1 MKKSVLVLEGEAM
14 RSLFTSG
21 VLDVLMDN
29 NIDIDCTVGVSAGAL
44 VGSNYVSNQKGRTA
58 KININYCNDNK
69 YIGVGAIKN
78 NKGLVGFDYLFD
90 GEIAKHNPFDEK
102 EFFNSKKRFVTGIT
116 NCITGKTEY
125 YDKSPENTY
134 KLLQASSSMPLVSK
148 VVEINGKPYLD
159 GAIDC
164 NVPIDWA
171 LEQGYERIVVVLTR
185 NKDYRKNPVSNKM
198 RKIYMFAAAVALWM
212 AGTRVEAQV
221 AKEIDDKYV
230 ENDVVSLAGKKG
242 ISFST
247 KMGDFLF
254 KPYALVQASA
264 TYNRYDEQGLESH
277 YAKSV
282 ANSGFAIPN
291 AILGF
296 TGKAFG
302 IVTFNLSL
310 NAAKSGGAS

>member
-90 GEIAKHNPFDEK
+90 GEIAKYNPFDEK
-102 EFFNSKKRFVTGIT
+102 EFLNSKKRFVTGIT

-198 RKIYMFAAAVALWM
+198 RKMYKLVYKKYPNLLKTMYD
-212 AGTRVEAQV
+212 RP
-221 AKEIDDKYV
+221 DKYNQTYDKIDQLEK
-230 ENDVVSLAGKKG
+230 ENKIFVFRPENNVDISRLERDQDKLKALYEEGKNE
-242 ISFST
+242 T
-247 KMGDFLF
+247 
-254 KPYALVQASA
+254 Q
-264 TYNRYDEQGLESH
+264 NRLRDLKEYL
-277 YAKSV
+277 
-282 ANSGFAIPN
+282 NS
-291 AILGF
+291 
-296 TGKAFG
+296 
-302 IVTFNLSL
+302 
-310 NAAKSGGAS
+310 

>member
-1 MKKSVLVLEGEAM
+1 MKKSVLVLEGGAM

-44 VGSNYVSNQKGRTA
+44 VGSNYISNQKGRTA

-78 NKGLVGFDYLFD
+78 NKGLVGFDYLFG
-90 GEIAKHNPFDEK
+90 GEIAKYNPFDEK
-102 EFFNSKKRFVTGIT
+102 EFLNSKKRFVTGIT

-185 NKDYRKNPVSNKM
+185 NKDYRKKSVSNKM
-198 RKIYMFAAAVALWM
+198 RKMYKLVYKKYPNLLKTMYD
-212 AGTRVEAQV
+212 RP
-221 AKEIDDKYV
+221 DKYNQTYDKIEKLEK
-230 ENDVVSLAGKKG
+230 ENKIFVFRPENNVDISRLERDQDKLKALYEEGKNE
-242 ISFST
+242 T
-247 KMGDFLF
+247 E
-254 KPYALVQASA
+254 
-264 TYNRYDEQGLESH
+264 NRLSDLEK
-277 YAKSV
+277 YL
-282 ANSGFAIPN
+282 NS
-291 AILGF
+291 
-296 TGKAFG
+296 
-302 IVTFNLSL
+302 
-310 NAAKSGGAS
+310 

>member
-198 RKIYMFAAAVALWM
+198 RKMYKLVYKKYPNLLKTMYD
-212 AGTRVEAQV
+212 RP
-221 AKEIDDKYV
+221 DKYNQTYDKIDQLEK
-230 ENDVVSLAGKKG
+230 ENKIFVFRPENNVDISRLERDQDKLKALYEEGKNE
-242 ISFST
+242 T
-247 KMGDFLF
+247 
-254 KPYALVQASA
+254 Q
-264 TYNRYDEQGLESH
+264 NRLRDLKEYL
-277 YAKSV
+277 
-282 ANSGFAIPN
+282 NS
-291 AILGF
+291 
-296 TGKAFG
+296 
-302 IVTFNLSL
+302 
-310 NAAKSGGAS
+310 

>member
-1 MKKSVLVLEGEAM
+1 MKKSVLVLEGGAM

-44 VGSNYVSNQKGRTA
+44 VGSNYVSNQKGRAA

-78 NKGLVGFDYLFD
+78 NKGLVGFDYLFG
-90 GEIAKHNPFDEK
+90 GEIAKYNPFDEK
-102 EFFNSKKRFVTGIT
+102 EFLNSKKRFVTGIT

-198 RKIYMFAAAVALWM
+198 RKMYKLVYKKYPNLLKTMYD
-212 AGTRVEAQV
+212 RP
-221 AKEIDDKYV
+221 DKYNQTYDKIDQLEK
-230 ENDVVSLAGKKG
+230 ENKIFVFRPENNVDISRLERDQDKLKALYEEGKNE
-242 ISFST
+242 T
-247 KMGDFLF
+247 
-254 KPYALVQASA
+254 Q
-264 TYNRYDEQGLESH
+264 NRLRNLKEYL
-277 YAKSV
+277 
-282 ANSGFAIPN
+282 NS
-291 AILGF
+291 
-296 TGKAFG
+296 
-302 IVTFNLSL
+302 
-310 NAAKSGGAS
+310 

>member
-1 MKKSVLVLEGEAM
+1 MKKSVLVLEGGAM

-44 VGSNYVSNQKGRTA
+44 VGSNYVSNQKGRAA

-78 NKGLVGFDYLFD
+78 NKGLVGFDYLFG
-90 GEIAKHNPFDEK
+90 GEIAKYNPFDEK
-102 EFFNSKKRFVTGIT
+102 EFLNSKKRFVTGIT

-198 RKIYMFAAAVALWM
+198 RKMYKLVYKKYPNLLKTMYD
-212 AGTRVEAQV
+212 RP
-221 AKEIDDKYV
+221 DKYNQTYDKIEKLEK
-230 ENDVVSLAGKKG
+230 ENKIFVFRPENNVDISRLERDQDKLKALYEEGKNE
-242 ISFST
+242 T
-247 KMGDFLF
+247 E
-254 KPYALVQASA
+254 
-264 TYNRYDEQGLESH
+264 NRLSDLEK
-277 YAKSV
+277 YL
-282 ANSGFAIPN
+282 NS
-291 AILGF
+291 
-296 TGKAFG
+296 
-302 IVTFNLSL
+302 
-310 NAAKSGGAS
+310 

>member
-1 MKKSVLVLEGEAM
+1 MKKSVLVLEGGAM

-44 VGSNYVSNQKGRTA
+44 VGSNYVSNQKGRAA

-78 NKGLVGFDYLFD
+78 NKGLVGFDYLFG
-90 GEIAKHNPFDEK
+90 GEIAKYNPFDEK
-102 EFFNSKKRFVTGIT
+102 EFLNSKKRFVTGIT

-198 RKIYMFAAAVALWM
+198 RKMYKLVYKKYPNLLKTMYD
-212 AGTRVEAQV
+212 RP
-221 AKEIDDKYV
+221 DKYNQTYDKIDQLEK
-230 ENDVVSLAGKKG
+230 ENKIFVFRPENNVDISRLERDQDKLKALYEEGKNE
-242 ISFST
+242 T
-247 KMGDFLF
+247 E
-254 KPYALVQASA
+254 
-264 TYNRYDEQGLESH
+264 NRLSDLEK
-277 YAKSV
+277 YL
-282 ANSGFAIPN
+282 NS
-291 AILGF
+291 
-296 TGKAFG
+296 
-302 IVTFNLSL
+302 
-310 NAAKSGGAS
+310 

>member
-1 MKKSVLVLEGEAM
+1 MKKSVLVLEGGAM

-78 NKGLVGFDYLFD
+78 NKGLVGFDYLFG
-90 GEIAKHNPFDEK
+90 GEIAKYNPFDEK
-102 EFFNSKKRFVTGIT
+102 EFLNSKKRFVTGIT

-148 VVEINGKPYLD
+148 VVEINEKPYLD

-185 NKDYRKNPVSNKM
+185 NKDYRKKSVSNKM
-198 RKIYMFAAAVALWM
+198 RKMYKLVYKKYPNLLKTMYD
-212 AGTRVEAQV
+212 RP
-221 AKEIDDKYV
+221 DKYNQTYDKIEKLEK
-230 ENDVVSLAGKKG
+230 ENKIFVFRPENNVDISRLERDQDKLKALYEEGKNE
-242 ISFST
+242 T
-247 KMGDFLF
+247 E
-254 KPYALVQASA
+254 
-264 TYNRYDEQGLESH
+264 NRLSDLEK
-277 YAKSV
+277 YL
-282 ANSGFAIPN
+282 NS
-291 AILGF
+291 
-296 TGKAFG
+296 
-302 IVTFNLSL
+302 
-310 NAAKSGGAS
+310 

>member
-1 MKKSVLVLEGEAM
+1 MKKSVLVLEGGAM

-44 VGSNYVSNQKGRTA
+44 VGSNYISNQKGRTA

-69 YIGVGAIKN
+69 YIGVVAIKN
-78 NKGLVGFDYLFD
+78 NKGLVGFDYLFG
-90 GEIAKHNPFDEK
+90 GEIAKYNPFDEK
-102 EFFNSKKRFVTGIT
+102 EFLNSKKRFVTGIT

-185 NKDYRKNPVSNKM
+185 NKDYRKKSVSNKM
-198 RKIYMFAAAVALWM
+198 RKMYKLVYKKYPNLLKTMYD
-212 AGTRVEAQV
+212 RP
-221 AKEIDDKYV
+221 DKYNQTYDKIEKLEK
-230 ENDVVSLAGKKG
+230 ENKIFVFRPENNVDISRLERDQDKLKALYEEGKNE
-242 ISFST
+242 T
-247 KMGDFLF
+247 E
-254 KPYALVQASA
+254 
-264 TYNRYDEQGLESH
+264 NRLSDLKKYL
-277 YAKSV
+277 
-282 ANSGFAIPN
+282 NS
-291 AILGF
+291 
-296 TGKAFG
+296 
-302 IVTFNLSL
+302 
-310 NAAKSGGAS
+310 

>member
-1 MKKSVLVLEGEAM
+1 MKKSVLVLEGGAM

-58 KININYCNDNK
+58 KININYCSDNK

-78 NKGLVGFDYLFD
+78 NKGLVGFDYLFG
-90 GEIAKHNPFDEK
+90 GEIAKNIPFDEK
-102 EFFNSKKRFVTGIT
+102 EFLNSNKRFVTGIT

-125 YDKSPENTY
+125 YDKNSENTY

-171 LEQGYERIVVVLTR
+171 LEQGYERIIVVLTR
-185 NKDYRKNPVSNKM
+185 NKDYRKKPVSSKMKKMYNLVYKKYPNLLETMYNRPNK
-198 RKIYMFAAAVALWM
+198 YN
-212 AGTRVEAQV
+212 E
-221 AKEIDDKYV
+221 
-230 ENDVVSLAGKKG
+230 
-242 ISFST
+242 
-247 KMGDFLF
+247 
-254 KPYALVQASA
+254 
-264 TYNRYDEQGLESH
+264 TYNKIEKLESENKIFVFRPENNVDISRLERH
-277 YAKSV
+277 QEKLKNLYEE
-282 ANSGFAIPN
+282 
-291 AILGF
+291 
-296 TGKAFG
+296 G
-302 IVTFNLSL
+302 IEETKNRLDDL
-310 NAAKSGGAS
+310 KKYLA